1 MRKGAGIMSTSSHR
15 RGQRGQVL
23 VLVAISM
30 IVLIAIVGLV
40 LDGGSSFAQR
50 RSQQRGSDLA
60 ALAGAND
67 LLLHGDVA
75 TAESVARGV
84 ATDNGYDPARATI
97 AVVVTPYQRAG
108 GTVKVDVTQRHD
120 NSFSSIFGITSWD
133 IGVTATAV
141 AGYVTGGAGVGPIIF
156 SAKVF
161 QANGEPIPVY
171 TQAGCPPAPVS
182 PPENGCQFGTVNGDA
197 PATSGA
203 VPNGTNSDLAW
214 TNYGTGNVNTT
225 QVSNI
230 ITGQSVINSSL
241 TLNDY
246 IGQHNNG
253 FHNALF
259 QDVQQYLVGKDILVP
274 ITTEQVPGVPDGPA
288 SCGALGGA
296 PAGGGCFQGWAVFHV
311 VAAIGGSDKHIYG
324 YFVSN
329 KFAPG
334 ATVEDCS
341 SATCPISYGNNY
353 GLYLKE

>member
-1 MRKGAGIMSTSSHR
+1 MTASSDR
-15 RGQRGQVL
+15 GGQRGQVL

-50 RSQQRGSDLA
+50 RSQQRGADLA

-67 LLLHGDVA
+67 LLLHGDVG
-75 TAESVARGV
+75 TAESVARAV
-84 ATDNGYDPARATI
+84 ASDNGYDATRATI
-97 AVVVTPYQRAG
+97 AVTVTPYQRAG
-108 GTVKVDVTQRHD
+108 GTVKVDINQRHD
-120 NSFSSIFGITSWD
+120 NSFSSIFGLTSWD
-133 IGVTATAV
+133 IGVSATAV
-141 AGYVTGGAGVGPIIF
+141 AGYVTGGNGLGPIIF

-161 QANGEPIPVY
+161 QTNGEPLPVY
-171 TQAGCPPAPVS
+171 TQAGCPMAPVS
-182 PPENGCQFGTVNGDA
+182 PPEHGCPFGTVNGDA
-197 PATSGA
+197 PATSGI
-203 VPNGTNSDLAW
+203 PDGTNSDLAW
-214 TNYGTGNVNTT
+214 TNYGTGNVNTN
-225 QVSNI
+225 QVKD
-230 ITGQSVINSSL
+230 ITSGQEVIGNSL
-241 TLNDY
+241 ELNDY

-253 FHNALF
+253 YHADVFHA
-259 QDVQQYLVGKDILVP
+259 VEQYLIGKDILVP

-311 VAAIGGSDKHIYG
+311 VAAEGGSDKHIYG
-324 YFVSN
+324 YFVTN

-353 GLYLKE
+353 ALYLKE